1 MTSYDDAFFRY
12 VSESAKRSAR
22 NLLPI
27 LLREITVPSILD
39 VGCGQGAWLSVW
51 RELGV
56 RDVVGLDGSY
66 VDTDR
71 LLIPRD
77 CFLPHDLRAGFDLN
91 RRFAVVQSLEVA
103 EHLPASCGPG
113 FVAALVR
120 HGDLILF
127 SAAPK
132 GQGGHGHVNEQSY
145 DYWRALFAY
154 HGYCAVDFLRPRL
167 VGVTSVAPW
176 YRFNTLLYASEAAF
190 ERLPEV
196 VQVARV
202 PDGRPIEDLAPF
214 SYRARRLATRLLPPA
229 MATLIAR
236 VKERATIAIASR
248 HERGRK

>member
-22 NLLPI
+22 SLLPI
-27 LLREITVPSILD
+27 LLREITVRSVLD

-56 RDVVGLDGSY
+56 LDCVGLDGSY
-66 VDTDR
+66 VDPER
-71 LLIPRD
+71 LMVPRD
-77 CFLPHDLRAGFDLN
+77 CFLPNDLRAGFDLN
-91 RRFAVVQSLEVA
+91 RRFSVVQSLEVA
-103 EHLPASCGPG
+103 EHLPESCAPG

-145 DYWRALFAY
+145 DYWRALFAR

-167 VGVTSVAPW
+167 VDVTSVAPW
-176 YRFNTLLYASEAAF
+176 YRFNSLLYASEAAF

-196 VQVARV
+196 VRVARV
-202 PDGRPIEDLAPF
+202 PDGRPIADLAPF
-214 SYRARRLATRLLPPA
+214 PYRVRRLATRLLPTSL
-229 MATLIAR
+229 ATLIAR
-236 VKERATIAIASR
+236 IKERATIAVASR
-248 HERGRK
+248 HQRGLE